1 MRPHPE
7 LADALIGLP
16 PFDPLADPAA
26 TRAHVR
32 ALLAAKPPADDPRIA
47 VGHAAIPGPA
57 GELTVRTYRPTDAAP
72 NGTRPGVLYF
82 HGGAFISGDL
92 DTGDGNCRDLC
103 LAAGAVVVSVDY
115 RLAPEHPHPAAFDDC
130 YAALRWTAA
139 NAADLGVDPAR
150 LAVAG
155 RSAGGALA
163 AAVALAARDRGGP
176 ALAFQLLLVPA
187 LDDRCDLPSV
197 DECVDGRIV
206 DGRVVRGMWPLYLGS
221 AAPDRYAAPAR
232 AEDLT
237 GLPPA
242 YLEVCQADA
251 LRDEALAYARRLTAA
266 GVHTELHLV
275 PGAFHLFE
283 GYAPTSTLA
292 RRATTTWTSAIAAA
306 LNTATV
312 QRN

>member
-1 MRPHPE
+1 MHLHPE
-7 LADALIGLP
+7 IAEVLDRVP

-26 TRAHVR
+26 TRTYLR
-32 ALLAAKPPADDPRIA
+32 ELLAAEPPADDPRIA
-47 VGHAAIPGPA
+47 VDHVALTGPA
-57 GELTVRTYRPTDAAP
+57 GDITVRIYRPTRAP
-72 NGTRPGVLYF
+72 DGPRPGVLYF

-103 LAAGAVVVSVDY
+103 LAVGAVVVSVGY
-115 RLAPEHPHPAAFDDC
+115 RLAPEHPYPAAFDDC
-130 YAALRWTAA
+130 YAALLWSAA
-139 NAADLGVDPAR
+139 NAEHLGMDPTR

-176 ALAFQLLLVPA
+176 RLAFQLLLVPA
-187 LDDRCDLPSV
+187 LDDRCALPSV
-197 DECVDGRIV
+197 DECADDRIV

-221 AAPDRYAAPAR
+221 ATADSYAAPAR

-242 YLEVCQADA
+242 YIEICQADA
-251 LRDEALAYARRLTAA
+251 LRDEAIEYGLRLMAF
-266 GVHTELHLV
+266 GVHTELHVV

-283 GYAPTSTLA
+283 GYAPTTRLA
-292 RRATTTWTSAIAAA
+292 RRATATWTSAIASA
-306 LNTATV
+306 LA
-312 QRN
+312 

>member
-1 MRPHPE
+1 MIRLHPE
-7 LADALIGLP
+7 IADALNHVP

-26 TRAHVR
+26 TRMYLR
-32 ALLAAKPPADDPRIA
+32 SLLAAKPPTDDPRIA
-47 VGHAAIPGPA
+47 VGHTTVPGPA
-57 GELTVRTYRPTDAAP
+57 GDLTVRIYRPTDARP
-72 NGTRPGVLYF
+72 GPRPGVLYF

-115 RLAPEHPHPAAFDDC
+115 RLAPEHPYPAAFDDC
-130 YAALRWTAA
+130 YAALLWTAGHA
-139 NAADLGVDPAR
+139 DDLGIDPAR

-155 RSAGGALA
+155 RSAGGTLA
-163 AAVALAARDRGGP
+163 AAVALATRDRGGP

-187 LDDRCDLPSV
+187 LDDRCEQPSV
-197 DECVDGRIV
+197 DECVDDRIV
-206 DGRVVRGMWPLYLGS
+206 DGRVVRGMWKLYLDSG
-221 AAPDRYAAPAR
+221 AATPYAAPAR

-251 LRDEALAYARRLTAA
+251 LRDEALAYAHRLIAA
-266 GVHTELHLV
+266 DVHTELHLV

-283 GYAPTSTLA
+283 GYAPTTHLA
-292 RRATTTWTSAIAAA
+292 RRTTTAWTEAIASA
-306 LNTATV
+306 L
-312 QRN
+312 R

>member
-1 MRPHPE
+1 MHLHPE
-7 LADALIGLP
+7 IAEVLDRVP

-26 TRAHVR
+26 TRAYLR
-32 ALLAAKPPADDPRIA
+32 DLLAARPPADDPRIT
-47 VGHAAIPGPA
+47 VDHAILPGPA
-57 GELTVRTYRPTDAAP
+57 GDITVRVYQPTGAP
-72 NGTRPGVLYF
+72 DSPRPGVLYF

-103 LAAGAVVVSVDY
+103 LAAGAAVVSVDY
-115 RLAPEHPHPAAFDDC
+115 RLAPEHRYPAAFDDC
-130 YAALRWTAA
+130 YAALLWTAA
-139 NAADLGVDPAR
+139 NAERLGLDPAR

-176 ALAFQLLLVPA
+176 RLAFQLLLVPA
-187 LDDRCDLPSV
+187 LDDRCALPSV
-197 DECVDGRIV
+197 DTCVDGRIV

-221 AAPDRYAAPAR
+221 ATADPYAAPAR

-242 YLEVCQADA
+242 YLEICQADA
-251 LRDEALAYARRLTAA
+251 LRDEALEYGRRLMTAD
-266 GVHTELHLV
+266 VHTELHVV

-283 GYAPTSTLA
+283 GYAPDTRLA
-292 RRATTTWTSAIAAA
+292 RRATATWTSAIASA
-306 LNTATV
+306 LA
-312 QRN
+312 